1 MAGLVRLYIYDSEPV
16 DMTTAVRDAM
26 IEADVAY
33 VDSDGV
39 LYLDDLGEEEN
50 TRVLRSFGAID

>member
-16 DMTTAVRDAM
+16 DITPEVRDAM
-26 IEADVAY
+26 IGADVAY

-39 LYLDDLGEEEN
+39 LYLDDLGEEAN